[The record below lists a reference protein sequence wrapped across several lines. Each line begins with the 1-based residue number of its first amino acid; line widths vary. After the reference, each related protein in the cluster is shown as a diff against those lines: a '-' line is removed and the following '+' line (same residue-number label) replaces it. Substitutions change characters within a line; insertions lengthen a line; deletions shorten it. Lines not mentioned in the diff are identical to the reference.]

1 MKVLQ
6 RGFTLVELMIVVAI
20 IGILAAIAIPNF
32 SKFQARAKQSEAK
45 ANLKGIYTA
54 KHASYGEQDTFQ
66 CDSLGAGLELL
77 GGNGFCGWSTSTS
90 TRYTY
95 RAGNSTAQPS
105 ATDGEGGALSEA
117 CTADNAGN
125 PVAESERHFT
135 ATAVGNI
142 DSDAECDDWSIN
154 TAGTLVNNVNDVTA
168 GSDLEGMPSE

>member
-54 KHASYGEQDTFQ
+54 KHASYGEQDTFK
-66 CDSLGAGLELL
+66 CGSLAVHE

-95 RAGNSTAQPS
+95 RAGGSTAQPS
-105 ATDGEGGALSEA
+105 STDGEGGAMSEA

-125 PVAESERHFT
+125 PSAESERHFT

-154 TAGTLVNNVNDVTA
+154 TAGTLVNDVNDVTA
-168 GSDLEGMPSE
+168 GVDTE

>member
-54 KHASYGEQDTFQ
+54 KHAAYGETDTFK
-66 CDSLGAGLELL
+66 CATAG
-77 GGNGFCGWSTSTS
+77 GGTGDGFCGWSTSAS

-95 RAGNSTAQPS
+95 RV
-105 ATDGEGGALSEA
+105 GGATVVSSVVTSTDQEA
-117 CTADNAGN
+117 CLADGTQAND
-125 PVAESERHFT
+125 ETERAFT
-135 ATAVGNI
+135 ATAVGQI
-142 DSDAECDDWSIN
+142 DSDLLCDEWSIN
-154 TAGTLVNNVNDVTA
+154 TQGTLVNDQNDVTA
-168 GSDLEGMPSE
+168 GVDQ

>member
-32 SKFQARAKQSEAK
+32 AKFQSRAKQSEAK

-54 KHASYGEQDTFQ
+54 KHAAYGEQDTFK
-66 CDSLGAGLELL
+66 CGSNAEGTGE
-77 GGNGFCGWSTSTS
+77 NGFCGWSTSTT

-95 RAGNSTAQPS
+95 RAGGSTAAPS
-105 ATDGEGGALSEA
+105 VGDVGEGGADQDS
-117 CTADNAGN
+117 CPDDNVLN
-125 PVAESERHFT
+125 PTGESERSFT

-142 DSDAECDDWSIN
+142 DSDYDCDDWSIN
-154 TAGTLVNNVNDVTA
+154 TTGTLVNDNNDVTENSGETA
-168 GSDLEGMPSE
+168 PSP

>member
-54 KHASYGEQDTFQ
+54 KHSSYGEQDTFK
-66 CDSLGAGLELL
+66 CS
-77 GGNGFCGWSTSTS
+77 GNTEGTGEDGFCGWSTSST

-95 RAGNSTAQPS
+95 RAGGSTAAP
-105 ATDGEGGALSEA
+105 TVGDVGEGGADQDACPLDNVGNGASE
-117 CTADNAGN
+117 T
-125 PVAESERHFT
+125 ERSFT

-142 DSDAECDDWSIN
+142 DSDYSCDDWSIN
-154 TAGTLVNNVNDVTA
+154 TTGSLVNNNNDVTDDD
-168 GSDLEGMPSE
+168 GETFVP

>member
-32 SKFQARAKQSEAK
+32 AKFQARAKQSEAK
-45 ANLKGIYTA
+45 ANLKGIYTS
-54 KHASYGEQDTFQ
+54 KHSSYGEQDTFK
-66 CDSLGAGLELL
+66 CGSLDVAAG
-77 GGNGFCGWSTSTS
+77 GDGFCGWSTSTS

-95 RAGNSTAQPS
+95 RAGGSTAQPS
-105 ATDGEGGALSEA
+105 STDGEGGALSET
-117 CTADNAGN
+117 CTADNAAN
-125 PVAESERHFT
+125 LSAESERHFT

-154 TAGTLVNNVNDVTA
+154 TAGTLGNETNDVTA
-168 GSDLEGMPSE
+168 GVDTE

>member
-54 KHASYGEQDTFQ
+54 KHASYGEQDTFK
-66 CDSLGAGLELL
+66 CGSLAVED

-95 RAGNSTAQPS
+95 RAGGSTALPS
-105 ATDGEGGALSEA
+105 STDGEGGSMSET
-117 CTADNAGN
+117 CTVDNAGN
-125 PVAESERHFT
+125 ATAESERHFT

-154 TAGTLVNNVNDVTA
+154 TAGTLVNNTNDVTA
-168 GSDLEGMPSE
+168 GVDTE